1 MKGTDGK
8 NILEEDQQHY
18 FNREGDVES
27 SFSDSQILNLGTD
40 AIK

>member
-8 NILEEDQQHY
+8 NILEEDQQPY
-18 FNREGDVES
+18 FNGEGDVES
-27 SFSDSQILNLGTD
+27 SFSDSDFDLGTD

>member
-8 NILEEDQQHY
+8 NILEEDQQPY
-18 FNREGDVES
+18 FNRKDVVS
-27 SFSDSQILNLGTD
+27 SFSDSQISNLGTD